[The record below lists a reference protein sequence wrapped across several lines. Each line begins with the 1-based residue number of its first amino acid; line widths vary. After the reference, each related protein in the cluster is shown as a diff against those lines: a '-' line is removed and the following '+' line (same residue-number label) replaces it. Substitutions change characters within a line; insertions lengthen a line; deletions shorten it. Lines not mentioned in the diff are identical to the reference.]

1 MEQADDL
8 DIKRY
13 LGLIYKKR
21 VLFALTAMAVTS
33 AMIVVSYLMPK
44 VYEATSII
52 FIERNFLN
60 DLIKDVT
67 IAPAFEEKV
76 KALSIVMKSRSMLIK
91 VMGDLD
97 LDINNRSAEDVERL
111 LKKFQDKTDIKVEI
125 NKTNRRDM
133 DLFIVSYTDSD
144 PKLASNYV
152 NALVRRYI
160 EESLSLQREE
170 AYGANRFITEQ
181 ISFYKE
187 KLEKTER
194 EMAALRKNKGAVQNE
209 RRVHLQKRLNELLV
223 LYTENHPEVIK
234 TRTEIE
240 QLKEQAPDKGE
251 PARPQMASAAAAAD
265 GGETSSRETQA
276 GKRSMMELQREREM
290 TKKIYDELLATRGKS
305 EVSTQVEVQDKAG
318 AFRILDPAIVPKEP
332 VSPKMKKMILLS
344 ILAGIAA
351 GIGIIIALDMMDSS
365 VRSVDM
371 AKKLG
376 LPVLAVIPTIQT
388 TQDMLQT
395 KKKDRMLYSAVG
407 IYLSVLMVI
416 TVMEIAGLPYVD
428 NMFKE
433 TKAEIKS
440 VAKSMKARF

>member
-1 MEQADDL
+1 
-8 DIKRY
+8 
-13 LGLIYKKR
+13 
-21 VLFALTAMAVTS
+21 
-33 AMIVVSYLMPK
+33 
-44 VYEATSII
+44 
-52 FIERNFLN
+52 
-60 DLIKDVT
+60 
-67 IAPAFEEKV
+67 
-76 KALSIVMKSRSMLIK
+76 
-91 VMGDLD
+91 
-97 LDINNRSAEDVERL
+97 
-111 LKKFQDKTDIKVEI
+111 
-125 NKTNRRDM
+125 
-133 DLFIVSYTDSD
+133 
-144 PKLASNYV
+144 
-152 NALVRRYI
+152 
-160 EESLSLQREE
+160 
-170 AYGANRFITEQ
+170 
-181 ISFYKE
+181 
-187 KLEKTER
+187 
-194 EMAALRKNKGAVQNE
+194 
-209 RRVHLQKRLNELLV
+209 
-223 LYTENHPEVIK
+223 
-234 TRTEIE
+234 
-240 QLKEQAPDKGE
+240 
-251 PARPQMASAAAAAD
+251 
-265 GGETSSRETQA
+265 
-276 GKRSMMELQREREM
+276 MMELQREREM